1 MYKSVVWVGCV
12 PIVVKDMGYKER
24 NVNKDREKY
33 SPWVDIAADKAYYS
47 ISVLESSVKLMI
59 SKF

>member
-1 MYKSVVWVGCV
+1 M

-33 SPWVDIAADKAYYS
+33 SLWVDIAADKAYYS

>member
-24 NVNKDREKY
+24 NVNKYREKY
-33 SPWVDIAADKAYYS
+33 SLWVDIAADKAYYS